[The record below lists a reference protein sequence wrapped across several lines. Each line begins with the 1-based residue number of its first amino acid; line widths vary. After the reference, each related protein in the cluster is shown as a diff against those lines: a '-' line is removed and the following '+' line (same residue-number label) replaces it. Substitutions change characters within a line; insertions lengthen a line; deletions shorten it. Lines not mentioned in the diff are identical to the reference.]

1 MSSIELYIITFDSE
15 VKAQE
20 ALDDLEKATKAGTV
34 DIIDAAVMIR
44 EQDGKVDI
52 SETSDPS
59 TGRGAVVGGII
70 GGFIGLIG
78 GPAGVGLGAAAGAAL
93 AGYATSKMDLGIP
106 DDELRSIAD
115 SLQPGTSALVVIVK
129 DVWADTLIAI
139 LSPYGGIVN
148 QQKLADETA
157 AQLLDSPNE

>member
-1 MSSIELYIITFDSE
+1 MSSVELYIVTFDNE

-20 ALDDLEKATKAGTV
+20 ALDDLEQATKEGTL

-44 EQDGKVDI
+44 EQGGKVDI

-59 TGRGAVVGGII
+59 TGRGAVVGGVI

-129 DVWADTLIAI
+129 DAWVDTLLAK
-139 LSPYGGIVN
+139 LSTYGGIVN
-148 QQKLADETA
+148 HHKLSDEAA
-157 AQLLDSPNE
+157 AQLLDSPSE